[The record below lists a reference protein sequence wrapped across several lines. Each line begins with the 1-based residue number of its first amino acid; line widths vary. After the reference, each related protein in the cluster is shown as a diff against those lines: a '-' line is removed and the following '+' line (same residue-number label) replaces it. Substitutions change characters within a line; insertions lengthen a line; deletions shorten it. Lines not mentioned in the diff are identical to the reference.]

1 MYKHYL
7 IILEEYDH
15 EGRLA
20 FHMTITEKKIE
31 LYEEDLTELGI
42 GFYTHLITTSKDTIQ
57 SIKEKDSF

>member
-20 FHMTITEKKIE
+20 FHMTITEKK
-31 LYEEDLTELGI
+31 DL
-42 GFYTHLITTSKDTIQ
+42 
-57 SIKEKDSF
+57 EK

>member
-20 FHMTITEKKIE
+20 FHMTITEKKI
-31 LYEEDLTELGI
+31 LKNRTL
-42 GFYTHLITTSKDTIQ
+42 
-57 SIKEKDSF
+57 